1 MLFLCEIFPGFV
13 LVSKIMY
20 VFSFLNGTPSPHE
33 MTINVSQNQSDPF
46 PTPLP
51 TYNTYPSM
59 DMTTKAIDIASLQT
73 QTYPKE
79 FFCQLKYVQYPS
91 KTCLECPSLLS
102 VPHKQITFIIKW
114 STFFKQLFKKDGEV
128 FESFLKVV

>member
-1 MLFLCEIFPGFV
+1 
-13 LVSKIMY
+13 
-20 VFSFLNGTPSPHE
+20 
-33 MTINVSQNQSDPF
+33 
-46 PTPLP
+46 
-51 TYNTYPSM
+51 M